1 MGGPS
6 RADPCYPK
14 VYMFIPSNQPPINN
28 PGYQK
33 VVKKD
38 KLTFGLFLPI
48 EAYTGDQ
55 PSMHGQVEL
64 AKYAEQ
70 NGFAS
75 LLFRDVPL
83 RDSSFGDN
91 GQIFDVWT
99 YLGFVAAQT
108 REIALLT
115 GAVVL
120 PLRHPLHTAKAA
132 ASIDHLSGGRLILGV
147 ASGDRMIEF
156 PVFGVDFESRGD
168 LFRENLKVMLDVWA
182 NLFPYQASS
191 YGLMSEADVV
201 PKPLAARPPVF
212 VTGYSQQN
220 FEWIA
225 NNADG
230 WITYPRNLEP
240 QAYLVNQWR
249 ELTNKHDGMHKPF
262 AQSYLID
269 LVENPNEKA
278 TPIRLG
284 HRLGRNALI
293 DYLSAIRSIGVDH
306 VIFNLKYSSRPA
318 KEVLEELCEHVL
330 PLFA

>member
-55 PSMHGQVEL
+55 PSMYGQVEL
-64 AKYAEQ
+64 AQYAEQ

-83 RDSSFGDN
+83 RDPTFGDN
-91 GQIFDVWT
+91 GQIFDIWT
-99 YLGFVAAQT
+99 YLGFMAAQT
-108 REIALLT
+108 KEIALLT

-132 ASIDHLSGGRLILGV
+132 ASIDQLSNGRLLLGV
-147 ASGDRMIEF
+147 ASGDRGVEF
-156 PVFGVDFESRGD
+156 PAFGVDFETRGD
-168 LFRENLKVMLDVWA
+168 AFRENLQVMKALWEKQYP
-182 NLFPYQASS
+182 NIASR
-191 YGLMSEADVV
+191 YGVVSGADVV
-201 PKPLAARPPVF
+201 PKPISARPPVLI
-212 VTGYSQQN
+212 TGFSQQN

-225 NNADG
+225 ENADG
-230 WITYPRNLEP
+230 WITYPRNLEA

-249 ELTNKHDGMHKPF
+249 ELTKKHEGVHKPF
-262 AQSYLID
+262 AHSYLID
-269 LVENPNEKA
+269 LVEDPNEKA

-293 DYLSAIRSIGVDH
+293 EYLSAVRSIGVDH
-306 VIFNLKYSSRPA
+306 VIFNLKYSNRPA
-318 KEVLEELCEHVL
+318 KEVLEELCEYVL